1 MATDPKEQGRAGRR
15 RAVALKYDGSRD
27 SAPRIAAKGQGK
39 LAERII
45 ELARQHGVPIKEE
58 PSLVEILS
66 RLDLNQ
72 EIPPETYVVVARILA
87 WAYQLNGKTP

>member
-1 MATDPKEQGRAGRR
+1 MASQKRRSPK
-15 RAVALKYDGSRD
+15 RAVALKYDEARD
-27 SAPRIAAKGQGK
+27 SAPRVAAKGKGK

-45 ELARQHGVPIKEE
+45 QLAREHGVPVKEE

-87 WAYQLNGKTP
+87 WAYQLNKKAP